1 MAKIKHRDVGAG
13 VETAE
18 EWMDED
24 LHELVLDESIDNGML
39 VVSNPPSGFYKVTNI
54 YCTKVGDTYELIV
67 NHENIPQP

>member
-1 MAKIKHRDVGAG
+1 
-13 VETAE
+13 
-18 EWMDED
+18 MDED

-54 YCTKVGDTYELIV
+54 YCTKVGDTYELVV